1 MLNWRIRKVP
11 SLLLSTKYNKWICS
25 KPSWLRKGEIPADP
39 IFGLRTQNNTLSVW
53 LVDNNTARI
62 RQITVALAVGKQ
74 KLQEFE
80 YVLLDSKT
88 VTDIGIKTLPTK
100 GKSPDH
106 ELNKNHLDL
115 IEISAQKLLKL
126 AETLL
131 EKVWQ
136 EDTSCINRIQRKTVA
151 RYIIESIGEGRIDSE
166 SVNPKVLTKAKQ
178 ELGHPA
184 SKKS

>member
-11 SLLLSTKYNKWICS
+11 SLLLSTKYNKWICG
-25 KPSWLRKGEIPADP
+25 KPSWLREGEIPADP
-39 IFGLRTQNNTLSVW
+39 IFGLPTKNNTISVW

-62 RQITVALAVGKQ
+62 RQIAVALAVKRD
-74 KLQEFE
+74 KLQDFE

-100 GKSPDH
+100 GTSLDN
-106 ELNKNHLDL
+106 ELNKHHLDL

-126 AETLL
+126 AETVL

-136 EDTSCINRIQRKTVA
+136 GDISCVDRILRKAVA
-151 RYIIESIGEGRIDSE
+151 CDIIESICEGRIDTK
-166 SVNPKVLTKAKQ
+166 SVTPKVLTKAKE
-178 ELGHPA
+178 ELGH
-184 SKKS
+184 SISESS